1 MMIRRGCGSV
11 VLIIFIAFVL
21 IIIILP
27 VIVVIIIV
35 VVVLIIVILILVI
48 IVLLR
53 PIIVHFFILAEIA
66 GLLLSNLEDRV
77 KLVEI
82 QSAQQVLQIC
92 LVLQALKRKVR
103 HKLKSH
109 LHEARVRL

>member
-11 VLIIFIAFVL
+11 VLIIFIALVL
-21 IIIILP
+21 IIIVLP

-35 VVVLIIVILILVI
+35 VVVVLIIVILI

-82 QSAQQVLQIC
+82 QPAQQVLQIC
-92 LVLQALKRKVR
+92 LVLQAFKRKVR

-109 LHEARVRL
+109 LHEARVRP